1 MQFEWPAVLWLLGLV
16 PLLAALYVL
25 LLRRRIRGALRFADL
40 GAVRAALGPGQR
52 LRRHVPPA
60 LLALALVA
68 GLLGLARPSARVALP
83 SHHQTVVLA
92 VDVSLS
98 MRARDVDP
106 DRFTAAQAAVRTFIH
121 EMPSGLRVGLVA
133 FAGTATLVQRPTD
146 DRQDLLDAVDR
157 LQLQYGTATGSGLLM
172 SLVTLLPDSGID
184 LEAALWQA
192 GREGGGGRVGRG
204 QPIDRPRPRAAE
216 PPPPPPVP
224 PGSYRNGAIVL
235 LTDGRRTTGPDP
247 VDAARFAADRGVRV
261 FTVGFG
267 STTGGPTG
275 FPEGWAAY
283 IRLDEDALKAVAETT
298 RGSYFRAG
306 TAEDLKSVYRGLNDR
321 FVLER
326 GQTEVA
332 ALFAGAGALLATL
345 AGLLSLAWSGRI
357 GE

>member
-16 PLLAALYVL
+16 PALVLLYVV
-25 LLRRRIRGALRFADL
+25 LLRRRVRGALRFADL
-40 GAVRAALGPGQR
+40 GAVRTALGPGQR
-52 LRRHVPPA
+52 LRRHLPPV

-68 GLLGLARPSARVALP
+68 GLIGLARPSARVVLP

-106 DRFTAAQAAVRTFIH
+106 DRFTAAQAAVRTFIR

-133 FAGTATLVQRPTD
+133 FAATATLVQRPTD

-157 LQLQYGTATGSGLLM
+157 LQLQYGTATGSGLLL
-172 SLVTLLPDSGID
+172 SLATLLPESGID
-184 LEAALWQA
+184 LEAAIWQA
-192 GREGGGGRVGRG
+192 GRENGGGRPGRG
-204 QPIDRPRPRAAE
+204 QPIDRPKPRAVE
-216 PPPPPPVP
+216 PPPPAVP

-283 IRLDEDALKAVAETT
+283 IRLDEDALKAVAEAT
-298 RGSYFRAG
+298 RGGYFRAG

-332 ALFAGAGALLATL
+332 SLFAGAGALLATL